1 MPIEIQVIRDN
12 YNTVNG
18 YLQKSRATM
27 GKVMVSLTDES
38 EELVRTEVDKLYYG
52 RTGGFS
58 IFFEHLIRE
67 YFNEQNGHAKDGR
80 RKLSASAR

>member
-1 MPIEIQVIRDN
+1 MEIPVLGDN
-12 YNTVNG
+12 YNTVFS
-18 YLQKSRATM
+18 YLRKSRATM

-67 YFNEQNGHAKDGR
+67 YFSEQNGHSKDGKR
-80 RKLSASAR
+80 RQSASPR

>member
-1 MPIEIQVIRDN
+1 MESAGLGDN
-12 YNTVNG
+12 YNTVRS
-18 YLQKSRATM
+18 YLWKSRATM

-58 IFFEHLIRE
+58 IFFEHIIRE
-67 YFNEQNGHAKDGR
+67 YFNGQNGHAKDGR
-80 RKLSASAR
+80 RKLSATPR